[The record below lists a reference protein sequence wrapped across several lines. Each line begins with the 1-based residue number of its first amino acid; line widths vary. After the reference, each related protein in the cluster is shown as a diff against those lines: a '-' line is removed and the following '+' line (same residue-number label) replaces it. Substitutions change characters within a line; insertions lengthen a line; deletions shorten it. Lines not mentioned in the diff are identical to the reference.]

1 MRLGLGPLVAMLLA
15 RLGKRTLRPGGME
28 LTQQMLELLGV
39 QRSDE
44 VVEFA
49 PGLGGNG
56 AIDSEPRPRPV
67 HGH

>member
-1 MRLGLGPLVAMLLA
+1 MTSKPEPRPGEHLDVSKMPIFMLLA

-28 LTQQMLELLGV
+28 LTRQMLELLDV

-49 PGLGGNG
+49 PGLGQRR
-56 AIDSEPRPRPV
+56 S
-67 HGH
+67 